1 MTTCLVTWS
10 HGILNVMAPPKNINA
25 SEFKARCLR
34 VLDDVQATRTEVV
47 ITKRGKPV
55 ARLVPIGPA
64 RGSLRGAWKGML
76 RVQGDIVHIDWSSE
90 FEATR

>member
-1 MTTCLVTWS
+1 
-10 HGILNVMAPPKNINA
+10 MATSKSINA

-55 ARLVPIGPA
+55 ARLSPIGPA
-64 RGSLRGAWKGML
+64 RGSLRGAWKGMV
-76 RVQGDIVHIDWSSE
+76 RIHGDIVHIDWSSD
-90 FEATR
+90 FEATQ

>member
-1 MTTCLVTWS
+1 VSSLKS
-10 HGILNVMAPPKNINA
+10 INA

-55 ARLVPIGPA
+55 ARLSPIG
-64 RGSLRGAWKGML
+64 RGRRTLRGAWKEMV
-76 RVQGDIVHIDWSSE
+76 RIRGDIVQVDWSSE

>member
-1 MTTCLVTWS
+1 
-10 HGILNVMAPPKNINA
+10 MAAPRNINA

-64 RGSLRGAWKGML
+64 RGTLRGAWKGTAQI
-76 RVQGDIVHIDWSSE
+76 RGDIVNIDWSSE
-90 FEATR
+90 FEAVR

>member
-1 MTTCLVTWS
+1 MVS
-10 HGILNVMAPPKNINA
+10 PKSINV

-34 VLDDVQATRTEVV
+34 VIDDVQASRAEVI

-64 RGSLRGAWKGML
+64 RGSLRGAWKGM
-76 RVQGDIVHIDWSSE
+76 VQVRGDIVKVDWSSD
-90 FEATR
+90 FEALR

>member
-1 MTTCLVTWS
+1 MY
-10 HGILNVMAPPKNINA
+10 ILRMGTPRRINA

-55 ARLVPIGPA
+55 ARLSPIGPA
-64 RGSLRGAWKGML
+64 RGSLRGAWKGMV
-76 RVQGDIVHIDWSSE
+76 RIHGDIVKVDWSSE
-90 FEATR
+90 LEALR